1 MADLEER
8 GKSVIITTDDAR
20 GALGP
25 SEISRGGTLLPMLIG
40 GLVLIVI
47 GLTVA
52 WVVAV
57 RWPIGQ

>member
-20 GALGP
+20 GARGP

-47 GLTVA
+47 GLVV
-52 WVVAV
+52 VVAT
-57 RWPIGQ
+57 QA

>member
-8 GKSVIITTDDAR
+8 SKSVFVTTDDAR

-25 SEISRGGTLLPMLIG
+25 SETSRGDTLVPMLIG

-47 GLTVA
+47 SLLV
-52 WVVAV
+52 VVATQV
-57 RWPIGQ
+57 

>member
-8 GKSVIITTDDAR
+8 SKSIIVTTDDAR

-25 SEISRGGTLLPMLIG
+25 SETSRGDTLLPMLIG

-47 GLTVA
+47 SLLVFVA
-52 WVVAV
+52 TQV
-57 RWPIGQ
+57 

>member
-8 GKSVIITTDDAR
+8 GKSVIVTPNDAR

-25 SEISRGGTLLPMLIG
+25 SETSRGDTLLPMLIG

-47 GLTVA
+47 ALL
-52 WVVAV
+52 VVGAIANF
-57 RWPIGQ
+57 W